1 MMNNQ
6 LNWAKD
12 NFENIE
18 TVWEGDLW
26 DRRRLGEQLT
36 NYVDR
41 LNCGAVLALDA
52 RWGEGKTW
60 FVRHWAKHL
69 DETQHN
75 VIYLDAF
82 ANDYLDDPFLTI
94 AAEISQTFK
103 ESKEIDDNEIKDFN
117 AKTASVLISLAAV
130 IPIIAAKAGMHLI
143 GLGGAGEAFKEVYEE
158 GKELYDT
165 ASEEI
170 AAKVKERIE
179 KKIENHDVEKQT
191 IYDFKKEL
199 AELAGK
205 LDKPLVF
212 IIDELDRCRPDFAI
226 RLIERIKHFF
236 DIPKIVFVLVMDK
249 TQFSKVICHNYGY
262 DESLGEEY
270 LTKFI
275 DFTIELKHAK
285 DSENFELII
294 KEQLFKIG
302 ELKSVDELTELYY
315 CLLYLQLHFKLN
327 SRELIKRINLYA
339 LLRTESDSKNL
350 ILIIFLMGSIK
361 ASNLKNFIKKLS
373 DMLINDLRGD
383 IYVFARKHGLSTWGG
398 GYDEITSSEWYKLIL
413 SRELNV
419 VNPLLN
425 IVISAYHNADE
436 IQDIHTKEYYLR
448 EGLENFSIINFTH
461 SSEFASDWENYIKR
475 GI

>member
-1 MMNNQ
+1 MMDNQ

-18 TVWEGDLW
+18 TAWEGDLW

-69 DETQHN
+69 DDTQHN

-82 ANDYLDDPFLTI
+82 ANDYLEDPFLTI

-103 ESKEIDDNEIKDFN
+103 ESEEIDDDEIKDFN

-130 IPIIAAKAGMHLI
+130 IPIIAAKAGMHWI

-170 AAKVKERIE
+170 AAKVKEKIE
-179 KKIENHDVEKQT
+179 KKIENHQVEKQT
-191 IYDFKKEL
+191 IHDFKREL

-226 RLIERIKHFF
+226 RLIERVKHFF
-236 DIPKIVFVLVMDK
+236 DIPKIVFVLVMNK
-249 TQFSKVICHNYGY
+249 PQLSQSVQNFYGY
-262 DESLGEEY
+262 EAEITADYFE
-270 LTKFI
+270 KFI
-275 DFTIELKHAK
+275 DLTIKFPNLEAYIHYENVLKEELYR
-285 DSENFELII
+285 
-294 KEQLFKIG
+294 IG
-302 ELKSVDELTELYY
+302 EMEHKEALNEFFFWVLA
-315 CLLYLQLHFKLN
+315 LQNYKNFN
-327 SRELIKRINLYA
+327 SRELKRKINQYA
-339 LLRTESDSKNL
+339 ILKTNDFRKNL
-350 ILIIFLMGSIK
+350 ILIAFVFGVEFSKDLKIFRLVLSK
-361 ASNLKNFIKKLS
+361 LVEKLNLSFSDSKFLGNIIISKLRTEYFIDEFHIGNLYNKQVTLNEKYVSVGQQDAKELYMLETYTPFAIQKLKHSDDFIIDWKNYVESGFNL
-373 DMLINDLRGD
+373 D
-383 IYVFARKHGLSTWGG
+383 I
-398 GYDEITSSEWYKLIL
+398 
-413 SRELNV
+413 
-419 VNPLLN
+419 
-425 IVISAYHNADE
+425 
-436 IQDIHTKEYYLR
+436 
-448 EGLENFSIINFTH
+448 
-461 SSEFASDWENYIKR
+461 
-475 GI
+475 

>member
-18 TVWEGDLW
+18 TAWEGDLW

-41 LNCGAVLALDA
+41 LNCGAVLGLDA

-82 ANDYLDDPFLTI
+82 ANDYLEDPFLTI

-130 IPIIAAKAGMHLI
+130 IPIIAAKAGMHWI

-158 GKELYDT
+158 GKALYDT

-170 AAKVKERIE
+170 AAKVKEKIE

-236 DIPKIVFVLVMDK
+236 DIPKIVFVLVMNK
-249 TQFSKVICHNYGY
+249 PQLLQSVRSYYGY
-262 DESLGEEY
+262 DSEMHGDY
-270 LTKFI
+270 LEKFL
-275 DFTIELKHAK
+275 DFTIKFPQLDPINNYETLLKA
-285 DSENFELII
+285 
-294 KEQLFKIG
+294 QLFRIG
-302 ELKSVDELTELYY
+302 EIENKE
-315 CLLYLQLHFKLN
+315 HF
-327 SRELIKRINLYA
+327 
-339 LLRTESDSKNL
+339 
-350 ILIIFLMGSIK
+350 
-361 ASNLKNFIKKLS
+361 
-373 DMLINDLRGD
+373 
-383 IYVFARKHGLSTWGG
+383 STF
-398 GYDEITSSEWYKLIL
+398 Y
-413 SRELNV
+413 
-419 VNPLLN
+419 
-425 IVISAYHNADE
+425 
-436 IQDIHTKEYYLR
+436 
-448 EGLENFSIINFTH
+448 F
-461 SSEFASDWENYIKR
+461 
-475 GI
+475 

>member
-1 MMNNQ
+1 MMDNQ

-18 TVWEGDLW
+18 TAWEGDLW

-69 DETQHN
+69 DDTQHN

-82 ANDYLDDPFLTI
+82 ANDYLEDPFLTI

-103 ESKEIDDNEIKDFN
+103 ESEEIDDDEIKDFN

-130 IPIIAAKAGMHLI
+130 IPIIAAKAGMHWI

-170 AAKVKERIE
+170 AAKVKEKIE
-179 KKIENHDVEKQT
+179 KKIENHQVEKQT
-191 IYDFKKEL
+191 IHDFKREL

-226 RLIERIKHFF
+226 RLIERVKHFF
-236 DIPKIVFVLVMDK
+236 DIPKIVFVLVMNK
-249 TQFSKVICHNYGY
+249 PQLSQSVQNFYGY
-262 DESLGEEY
+262 EAEITADYFE
-270 LTKFI
+270 KFI
-275 DFTIELKHAK
+275 DLTIKFPNLEAYINYENVLKEELYR
-285 DSENFELII
+285 
-294 KEQLFKIG
+294 IG
-302 ELKSVDELTELYY
+302 EMEHKEALNEFFFWVLA
-315 CLLYLQLHFKLN
+315 LQNYKNFN
-327 SRELIKRINLYA
+327 SRELKRKINQYA
-339 LLRTESDSKNL
+339 ILKTNDFRKNL
-350 ILIIFLMGSIK
+350 ILIAFVFGVEFSKDLKIFRLVLSK
-361 ASNLKNFIKKLS
+361 LVEKLNLSFSDSKFLGNIIISKLRTEYFIDEFHIGNLYNKQVTLNEKYVSVGQQDAKELYMLETYTPFAIQKLKHSDDFIIDWKNYVESGFNL
-373 DMLINDLRGD
+373 D
-383 IYVFARKHGLSTWGG
+383 I
-398 GYDEITSSEWYKLIL
+398 
-413 SRELNV
+413 
-419 VNPLLN
+419 
-425 IVISAYHNADE
+425 
-436 IQDIHTKEYYLR
+436 
-448 EGLENFSIINFTH
+448 
-461 SSEFASDWENYIKR
+461 
-475 GI
+475 

>member
-1 MMNNQ
+1 MMDNQ

-18 TVWEGDLW
+18 TAWEGDLW

-69 DETQHN
+69 DDTLHN

-82 ANDYLDDPFLTI
+82 ANDYLEDPFLTI

-103 ESKEIDDNEIKDFN
+103 ESEEIDDNEIKDFN
-117 AKTASVLISLAAV
+117 AKTASVLISLAAI
-130 IPIIAAKAGMHLI
+130 IPMIAAKAGMHLI

-170 AAKVKERIE
+170 AAKVKEKIE
-179 KKIENHDVEKQT
+179 KKIENHQVEKQT
-191 IYDFKKEL
+191 IHDFQREL

-226 RLIERIKHFF
+226 RLIERVKHFF
-236 DIPKIVFVLVMDK
+236 DIPKIVFVLVMNK
-249 TQFSKVICHNYGY
+249 PQLSQSVQNFYGY
-262 DESLGEEY
+262 EAEITADYFE
-270 LTKFI
+270 KFI
-275 DFTIELKHAK
+275 DLTIKFPNLEAYINYENVLKEELYR
-285 DSENFELII
+285 
-294 KEQLFKIG
+294 IG
-302 ELKSVDELTELYY
+302 EMEHKEALNEFFFWVLA
-315 CLLYLQLHFKLN
+315 LQNYKNFN
-327 SRELIKRINLYA
+327 SRELKRKINQYA
-339 LLRTESDSKNL
+339 ILKTNDFRKNL
-350 ILIIFLMGSIK
+350 ILIAFVFGVEFSKDLKIFRLVLSK
-361 ASNLKNFIKKLS
+361 LVEKLNLSFSDSKFLGNIIISKLRTEYFIDEFHIGNLYNKQVTLNEKYVSVGQQDAKELYMLETYTPFAIQKLKHSDDFIIDWKNYVESGFNL
-373 DMLINDLRGD
+373 D
-383 IYVFARKHGLSTWGG
+383 I
-398 GYDEITSSEWYKLIL
+398 
-413 SRELNV
+413 
-419 VNPLLN
+419 
-425 IVISAYHNADE
+425 
-436 IQDIHTKEYYLR
+436 
-448 EGLENFSIINFTH
+448 
-461 SSEFASDWENYIKR
+461 
-475 GI
+475 